1 MLFPIFSWKI
11 ENVMIVSTSS
21 EKILEK
27 ALPRMLSVY
36 ALEDSVDR
44 LAVLFS
50 HQLFLFAIS

>member
-36 ALEDSVDR
+36 ALKDSVDR